1 MQGSARVIQLQS
13 DDQWAVAGIDFGVPR
28 LYFLSFSSKVLSAA
42 ILLSIITSFK
52 NILYIRNMFERTM
65 L

>member
-1 MQGSARVIQLQS
+1 MIELQP
-13 DDQWAVAGIDFGVPR
+13 DDQWAVARIDLGVPR

-52 NILYIRNMFERTM
+52 TILYIRNMFERKM